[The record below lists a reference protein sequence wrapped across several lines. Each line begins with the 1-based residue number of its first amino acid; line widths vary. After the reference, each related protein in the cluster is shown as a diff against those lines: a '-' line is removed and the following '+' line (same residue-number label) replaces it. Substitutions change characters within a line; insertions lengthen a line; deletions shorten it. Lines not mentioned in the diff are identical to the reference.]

1 MNSEVVIGAAGPSA
15 QFARLV
21 AQAMASSVVF
31 RSLSEGARARLAGQ
45 GGSQLVARDAMLCRA
60 GEPGES
66 VYVVLEG
73 EIEVRLSSADGRD
86 VRIVSL
92 TAGDLLG
99 EMAALDGG
107 PRSADM
113 VALRTTRLWRIP
125 REALLAALES
135 EPKAALALIA
145 ELSRRIRGTNEAL
158 EASALL
164 DLGGRVARLLL
175 QERNARDLVAMTQ
188 TEMARRLG
196 ASREK
201 VNRKLHEFADQGWVR
216 ILPSGLHL
224 LHVQRLEA
232 LAINARRR

>member
-1 MNSEVVIGAAGPSA
+1 MDAPGILPAT
-15 QFARLV
+15 ARRV
-21 AQAMASSVVF
+21 EQAMAASLIF
-31 RSLSEGARARLAGQ
+31 RNLSEGLRTRLAAQ
-45 GGSQLVARDAMLCRA
+45 GRPHEVGLGDMLCRA

-73 EIEVRLSSADGRD
+73 ELEVRLSTAGGRD
-86 VRIVSL
+86 VRIISL
-92 TAGDLLG
+92 RPGDLVG

-107 PRSADM
+107 PRSADT

-125 REALLAALES
+125 RSALVAALEA

-145 ELSRRIRGTNEAL
+145 ELSRRIRSANDEL
-158 EASALL
+158 EASAVL

-196 ASREK
+196 ASRER
-201 VNRKLHEFADQGWVR
+201 VNRKLHQWAREGWVQ
-216 ILPSGLHL
+216 ILPTGLRL
-224 LHVQRLEA
+224 VVVEQLEA
-232 LAINARRR
+232 VVLDARGR